1 MGTFSRR
8 LHFRSRI
15 CNFDCIHPASA
26 AAAGC
31 FVLAGGLGAVLCA
44 LPRPRAAPQS
54 FQVGL
59 RGGWYL
65 ACPCSRWLA
74 SEEVIPHAHRGEC
87 WTSRGP
93 CERIEVGRVCSP
105 WILVFLV
112 MMYAVPGFVSREL
125 RAKPRRGRN
134 LGWEPRKF
142 EARLLP
148 NKDRPNLSHSAEDQ
162 ACLPLPCELM
172 SDRGQRETCQAL
184 GGQGSCLASKLDLT

>member
-142 EARLLP
+142 EARCCQTRTDQTCHILQKTKHACPCLVNLCP
-148 NKDRPNLSHSAEDQ
+148 TEDNGKRAKLWEDR
-162 ACLPLPCELM
+162 
-172 SDRGQRETCQAL
+172 AL
-184 GGQGSCLASKLDLT
+184 VSPASWI